1 MKPLSILL
9 PILGSVFLLGFRLWL
24 DRRAV
29 TKGRDTQLLG
39 KTKVAFSIHYD
50 NLLSRFVHL
59 SVFIFVTYILRYG
72 AVAFLLWS
80 IPEIF
85 EHGVPVFGGSHKSFA
100 NEVFFSVAT
109 LVIPAITIGL
119 SDALLGLVIAPL
131 FGFIEMFIYAGFML
145 SGVIGATVTAVLI
158 SILLFMMLN
167 GPDLS
172 VGSPRWSWWF
182 WYIRRRH

>member
-1 MKPLSILL
+1 MKTITILL
-9 PILGSVFLLGFRLWL
+9 PILGSISLLVLRLWL

-29 TKGRDTQLLG
+29 AKGRETQLLD
-39 KTKVAFSIHYD
+39 KTKEAFSIRH
-50 NLLSRFVHL
+50 NNILSRYVHL
-59 SVFIFVTYILRYG
+59 SCFIFVTYILRYG
-72 AVAFLLWS
+72 AVAFLLWYIS
-80 IPEIF
+80 EIF
-85 EHGVPVFGGSHKSFA
+85 THGVPLFNGSQRSIT

-119 SDALLGLVIAPL
+119 SDVLLGMVIAPL
-131 FGFIEMFIYAGFML
+131 FGLIEMFIYAGYLL
-145 SGVIGATVTAVLI
+145 SGAVGAIVTALII
-158 SILLFMMLN
+158 SIFLLMMLN